1 MSPAHGKR
9 RALGQHF
16 LKDRAIA
23 DQIAETAYQE
33 ALKSGCKSLLEVG
46 PGRAAIT
53 DPLIDRLKAQGAQGK
68 AAMPLLLCERDRELA
83 EKWKERAVAL
93 RDQGFA
99 LEVESADFLDLPEST
114 WLQQLP
120 LGVVSNLPYSAGTA
134 ILTRLA
140 AHPEKIPVMV
150 LMFQAEVAR
159 RLRAEPDTKS
169 WGSLSIWIQNR
180 WDVEKLLFVPPSAFA
195 PPPDVD
201 SEVVILRRR
210 AAPRVAVP
218 RDEASEK
225 RWEGLLRSA
234 FAHRRK
240 MLRSGLPPGSPER
253 NALDAAGLDG
263 TKRAEALSWEEW
275 SRFFAALRETPKT

>member
-1 MSPAHGKR
+1 MSPAFGKR

-16 LKDRAIA
+16 LKDRAISSR
-23 DQIAETAYQE
+23 IAETAHNE
-33 ALKSGCKSLLEVG
+33 AIKAGCASLLEVG
-46 PGRAAIT
+46 PGRGAIT
-53 DPLIDRLKAQGAQGK
+53 DPLIDLLKTQGPGAL
-68 AAMPLLLCERDRELA
+68 PLLLCERDRDIA
-83 EKWKERAVAL
+83 ARWQERAVSL
-93 RDQGFA
+93 RDQKFQI
-99 LEVESADFLDLPEST
+99 EVELSDFLDLPEST
-114 WLQQLP
+114 WLKKPL
-120 LGVVSNLPYSAGTA
+120 LGVVSNLPYSVGTA

-150 LMFQAEVAR
+150 LMFQAEVAE

-180 WDVEKLLFVPPSAFA
+180 WDVEKLLFVPPSAFS

-210 AAPRVAVP
+210 SAPYVDVP
-218 RDEASEK
+218 RDAASEAL
-225 RWEGLLRSA
+225 WEGLLRAA

-240 MLRSGLPPGSPER
+240 MLRSGLPPGSPAR
-253 NALDAAGLDG
+253 NALDVAGLDG

-275 SRFFAALRETPKT
+275 SRFFTALQKHSSKT